1 MDHMVH
7 WTIWY
12 IGPLGALEHLV
23 QRWNTWCIGPFGTVD
38 HLVHLTKWSTW
49 AYGPL
54 DHLDQCTNWSIVP
67 NGPCKKNI
75 SPHSFILLF
84 SLLPPLISLLS
95 LFHTFFYFSCLEC
108 MQWLVYIM
116 YFILTPTS
124 FTEIRTGDVVVKVW
138 YSTNELRGQS
148 HQTWFKCSIYVYI
161 LL

>member
-75 SPHSFILLF
+75 SPSHSFILLF

-95 LFHTFFYFSCLEC
+95 SFPFIPSSISHASVMPGMYALISLHYVLYFNTYLIHWDLNRGCCGESVQLY
-108 MQWLVYIM
+108 QWATRPI
-116 YFILTPTS
+116 TPNM
-124 FTEIRTGDVVVKVW
+124 I
-138 YSTNELRGQS
+138 
-148 HQTWFKCSIYVYI
+148 
-161 LL
+161 